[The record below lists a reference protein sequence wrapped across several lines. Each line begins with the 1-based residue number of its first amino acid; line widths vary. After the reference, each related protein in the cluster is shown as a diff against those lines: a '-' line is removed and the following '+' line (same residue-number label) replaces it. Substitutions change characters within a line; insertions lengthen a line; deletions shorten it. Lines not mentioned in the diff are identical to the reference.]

1 MGTDLHRRFVLVVL
15 CCGRPMVAP
24 TQKHAPVA
32 AHDDM
37 RQHTHKAA
45 CTHAFR
51 RPVEPLGGSKTGGAH
66 IGAARLAAEVSG
78 HYGAGAMAGC
88 ASTHTVAC
96 THAFGWP
103 VEPLGGSKTGGAHI
117 GAARLA
123 AEVSGHYGRRND
135 GSGREK
141 RGGRMAA
148 PRGVGIT
155 LRDRDTGR

>member
-78 HYGAGAMAGC
+78 HYG
-88 ASTHTVAC
+88 
-96 THAFGWP
+96 
-103 VEPLGGSKTGGAHI
+103 
-117 GAARLA
+117 
-123 AEVSGHYGRRND
+123 RRND